1 MNFESKL
8 LIATSILVLG
18 AVQARADTPIDQ
30 YVTFSGFG
38 TLGEVHSDYRD
49 ADFTG
54 NFLQPSGAGY
64 SRSWSATPDSDLG
77 GQADFKIVD
86 GLTGVVQV
94 ISRDDAD
101 GNYKPS
107 LEWANVKYQFTS
119 DFAVRLGRTLLPTYE
134 RSDSENVGY
143 TLPWVRLP
151 NEIRYSNSATHSDGI
166 DVLYRTTTGAVIQ
179 DLQLQFGRTSEE
191 FPGAVFDGKDLVV
204 FSDTLRDGDTSVHLA
219 YQTMKYTYA
228 GMAPA
233 EFRLASA
240 GFTYDPGA
248 WFFTGDSNFAHYAFF
263 GDFFAWYLSAGLRF
277 GQFTPYAIYSTEHAP
292 STVPPSGL
300 ASLGNERTV
309 ATGVRWDFAKN
320 LDFKLQLQQVTIESL
335 DAPASFTN
343 VQPGA
348 RVGDKANVISLALDF
363 VF

>member
-1 MNFESKL
+1 MNFKL
-8 LIATSILVLG
+8 KL
-18 AVQARADTPIDQ
+18 AVVPLTFAFGTTPGHADTAIGQ
-30 YVTFSGFG
+30 YVTLSGFG
-38 TLGEVHSDYRD
+38 TLGEVHSDYRQ

-54 NFLQPSGAGY
+54 NFLQPSGAGF
-64 SRSWSATPDSDLG
+64 SRRWSATPDSDVG
-77 GQADFKIVD
+77 AQVDVKIVD

-94 ISRDDAD
+94 ISHDNAD

-107 LEWANVKYQFTS
+107 LEWANIKYAFTS
-119 DFAVRLGRTLLPTYE
+119 DLAVRVGRTLLPSYE

-166 DVLYRTTTGAVIQ
+166 DVLYRVTMGAVIQ
-179 DLQLQFGRTSEE
+179 DLQLQWGRTSEE
-191 FPGAVFDGKDLVV
+191 FPGAVFDGKNLVV
-204 FSDTLRDGDTSVHLA
+204 LSDTVRYADTSVHLA
-219 YQTMKYTYA
+219 YQAMKYTYA

-233 EFRLASA
+233 QFRLGSA
-240 GFTYDPGA
+240 GITYDPGT
-248 WFFTGDSNFAHYAFF
+248 WFVTGDSNYAHYDFF
-263 GDFFAWYLSAGLRF
+263 GNFFAWYLSGGLRI

-292 STVPPSGL
+292 STVTPSGL

-309 ATGVRWDFAKN
+309 SAGVRWDFAKN
-320 LDFKLQLQQVTIESL
+320 LDFKLQLQQVTLESL

-343 VQPGA
+343 LQPGA

>member
-1 MNFESKL
+1 MNRELKVLAATL
-8 LIATSILVLG
+8 LLALG
-18 AVQARADTPIDQ
+18 AARGHADTPIDQ

-38 TLGEVHSDYRD
+38 TFGAVHSDYRL

-54 NFLQPSGAGY
+54 DFLQPSGAGY
-64 SRSWSATPDSDLG
+64 SRSWAVTPDSDLG
-77 GQADFKIVD
+77 GQANFKIVD

-94 ISRDDAD
+94 LSRDDAD

-107 LEWANVKYQFTS
+107 LEWANIKYAFTS
-119 DFAVRLGRTLLPTYE
+119 DFEVRLGRTLLPTYE

-166 DVLYRTTTGAVIQ
+166 DVLYRATTGPVIQ

-191 FPGAVFDGKDLVV
+191 FPGAVFAGKDLVV
-204 FSDTLRDGDTSVHLA
+204 FSDTLRYGDTSVHLA
-219 YQTMKYTYA
+219 YQSMKYTYQE
-228 GMAPA
+228 MAPA
-233 EFRLASA
+233 QFRLASA
-240 GFTYDPGA
+240 GFTYDPGT

-263 GDFFAWYLSAGLRF
+263 GDFFAWYLSAGLRL
-277 GQFTPYAIYSTEHAP
+277 GQFTPYAVYSTEHAP

-320 LDFKLQLQQVTIESL
+320 LDFKLQLQRVTIESL
-335 DAPASFTN
+335 DSPASFTQL
-343 VQPGA
+343 QPGA